1 MLWIAIAMPAKRGGG
16 GKNCAQE
23 LRRIAR
29 RIIAPPNCALT
40 ERHAHRR
47 VVHRR
52 HEGGEA
58 LGEVVER
65 DRHRRQRAHLL
76 ELRLLLHLRG
86 GDRRVAVGERFGVLR
101 ARGHVAELDAHLAR
115 RSAVRA
121 AGGGAARRRRAAV
134 AHALVHEQLEHHAEE
149 HAGEEARRRGRGGA
163 ARPERLLDLGLR
175 LHEDLDE
182 GDVEHHARRDRE
194 RHRQDHALLH
204 RGEDLRH
211 EGDRAADARREP
223 GAERDDDRRVDVGGA
238 PGGEAAP
245 LCHGEALSGQ
255 EDDEVQGARRPSQRR
270 ARRS

>member
-1 MLWIAIAMPAKRGGG
+1 MLWIAIAMPEAGGG
-16 GKNCAQE
+16 DDENCAQE

-29 RIIAPPNCALT
+29 RIIALT

-101 ARGHVAELDAHLAR
+101 ARRHVAELDAHLAR

-121 AGGGAARRRRAAV
+121 AGGGAARRHRAAV

-182 GDVEHHARRDRE
+182 RDVEHHARRDRE

-204 RGEDLRH
+204 RREDLRH

-223 GAERDDDRRVDVGGA
+223 GAERDDDRRVDVCGA
-238 PGGEAAP
+238 PGGEAAL
-245 LCHGEALSGQ
+245 LCHGEALSGSGGRRGA
-255 EDDEVQGARRPSQRR
+255 GARRTGERV
-270 ARRS
+270 A